1 MNRLEL
7 ENDICDKSLTKC
19 DSIVTQT
26 KQVASIQKKKN
37 GKLKKMLM
45 DTRRNNQILLKAKNN
60 LKIDLEAERQKNRN
74 LQNKA
79 EVEKNSKL
87 KLEYQLERLQIDF
100 EFSKNNNVDLQ
111 KNLTTLKIDM
121 NKCRNKL
128 VESNFQIKSTNNSL
142 MMEKNKFETCEQDFD
157 TCVSN
162 KLPVWSD
169 WSQCSKSECGVKK
182 RRNKCK
188 SHEYAYQSFYHDRSS
203 RRVIKITQTNS
214 CNKNSSCLKSGEFSN
229 IKKIIPRDFMPVY
242 SNNLQCKSSLL
253 R

>member
-60 LKIDLEAERQKNRN
+60 LKIDLEAERQKNRD
-74 LQNKA
+74 LKNKV
-79 EVEKNSKL
+79 EIEKNSKS
-87 KLEYQLERLQIDF
+87 KLEYQLEKLQINF

-111 KNLTTLKIDM
+111 KNLTTLKIDI
-121 NKCRNKL
+121 NECRNML
-128 VESNFQIKSTNNSL
+128 VESNFKIKSTNNIL
-142 MMEKNKFETCEQDFD
+142 MIEKNKFETCELDFD

-169 WSQCSKSECGVKK
+169 WSQCSKTECGVKK

-188 SHEYAYQSFYHDRSS
+188 SHTYAFRSFNYDTCSHRF
-203 RRVIKITQTNS
+203 INITQTNT
-214 CNKNSSCLKSGEFSN
+214 CNENSSCLKSGEFSN
-229 IKKIIPRDFMPVY
+229 IKKIFQEILCRCILITF
-242 SNNLQCKSSLL
+242 NA
-253 R
+253 